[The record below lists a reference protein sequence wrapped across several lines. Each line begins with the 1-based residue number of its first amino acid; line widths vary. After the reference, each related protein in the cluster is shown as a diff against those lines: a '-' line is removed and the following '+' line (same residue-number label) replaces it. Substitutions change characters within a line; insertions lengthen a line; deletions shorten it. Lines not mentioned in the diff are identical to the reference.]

1 MKKILSLTT
10 VLALCGSLL
19 YAQNTVD
26 LNVQLDRSTGKI
38 SPHMWGV
45 FFEDINLGADG
56 GIYAELVK
64 NRSFEFNHP
73 MMGWKR
79 LGDVPEGAFLF
90 VNDSRRK
97 GNPRSL
103 RIHKPADFKAGLQ
116 NEGFRGMGV
125 RKGEG
130 YEFSLLYRQ
139 ASPGMRIKVE
149 LLNEQEAVIGTTVLP
164 LSEGK
169 NWQTGTVSFTSSET
183 SAKGKLNIWIE
194 GAGDVEV
201 DMLSLFPKETWK
213 NRPKGLRK
221 DMVQILADM
230 EPDFIRFP
238 GGCIVEGRDL
248 ANRFQ
253 WKKTVGP
260 IEERELIINRWNTEF
275 NHRLTP
281 DYFQTFGLGF
291 YEYFLLAEDLGAEA
305 VPILNCGMA
314 CQFNTAEVVPLDEL
328 DEYIQD
334 ALDLI
339 EFANGGTDTQWG
351 KLRAE
356 MGHPEPFNLKMLGV
370 GNENWG
376 PQYIERLA
384 IFQKVLQE
392 KHPEIQLIASSG
404 TDPQGERFEFLD
416 SKLREMKI
424 DIIDEH
430 YYRPPA
436 WFLSGADRYDDYDR
450 NGPKIFAGEYASH
463 TTRPQGPGRS
473 TWEAALSEAAFLTGL
488 ERNGDVVTM
497 ASYAPLFGHVDGW
510 QWSPDLIWVDNLN
523 VYGTPSYHVQKL
535 YSVNKGT
542 DIIPVKLGGHNV
554 IGQDSIYASAVYDAN
569 AKELIV
575 KLVNYNNRSVDV
587 NLQLDTKK
595 KIKGDATKIT
605 LANADLNVANSIE
618 EPLMIQPKT
627 EQVRYKGKVLK
638 DTFSPYS
645 FTVIKVPVQ

>member
-10 VLALCGSLL
+10 VLAICGSFL
-19 YAQNTVD
+19 YAQNTID
-26 LNVQLDRSTGKI
+26 LKIQLDNATGKI

-64 NRSFEFNHP
+64 NRSFEFDHP

-79 LGDVPEGAFLF
+79 LENVPEGTFLI

-103 RIHKPADFKAGLQ
+103 KIHKPENFKTGLQ

-125 RKGEG
+125 KQGNG
-130 YEFSLLYRQ
+130 YEFSLLYRRV
-139 ASPGMRIKVE
+139 SPGMQIKVE
-149 LLNEQEAVIGTTVLP
+149 LLNEQDRVIGTAELP
-164 LSEGK
+164 LSEGA
-169 NWQTGTVSFTSSET
+169 NWQTGSVTFTSAET
-183 SAKGKLNIWIE
+183 SPKGKLNIWFE

-201 DMLSLFPKETWK
+201 DMLSLFPQDTWK
-213 NRPKGLRK
+213 GRPKGLRK

-230 EPDFIRFP
+230 EPDFVRFP
-238 GGCIVEGRDL
+238 GGRIVEGRDL
-248 ANRFQ
+248 ATRFQ

-275 NHRLTP
+275 SHRLTP

-291 YEYFLLAEDLGAEA
+291 YEYFLLSEDIGAEP

-314 CQFNTAEVVPLDEL
+314 CQFNTGEVVPVDEL

-334 ALDLI
+334 ALDRI
-339 EFANGGTDTQWG
+339 EFANGDINTSWV

-376 PQYIERLA
+376 PQYIERL
-384 IFQKVLQE
+384 IVFQKVLQE
-392 KHPEIQLIASSG
+392 KHPEIKIIASSG
-404 TDPQGERFEFLD
+404 TDPDGERFEYLGE
-416 SKLREMKI
+416 KLREMNI

-436 WFLSGADRYDDYDR
+436 WFLSGADRYDEYDR

-497 ASYAPLFGHVDGW
+497 ASYAPLFGHIDGW

-535 YSVNKGT
+535 YSLNKGT
-542 DIIPVKLGGHNV
+542 DIIPIKIGSQNV
-554 IGQDSIYASAVYDAN
+554 IGQDSLYSSAVYDAN
-569 AKELIV
+569 TKELII
-575 KLVNYNNRSVDV
+575 KFVNYNDQPVEA

-595 KIKGDATKIT
+595 KIEGSATKIT
-605 LANADLNVANSIE
+605 LANGDLNVVNSLE
-618 EPLMIQPKT
+618 EPLKIKPQT
-627 EQVRYKGKVLK
+627 EQVNYKDKTIK
-638 DTFSPYS
+638 D
-645 FTVIKVPVQ
+645 